1 MPRSPPGSGGDIDA
15 AYVWSPAKAKML
27 EDGGEILSTYQK
39 LDAAGYVIADLIV
52 AKKSFAEA
60 YPEAL
65 TGLLAA
71 YGKALACSGRRSPRT
86 RPRSSPTRPAS
97 APRSRPHDMK
107 EYDFVPLKKQLSADW
122 LGEPGKPGKFAT
134 VLKSTADFLVEQKSI
149 RKAPDLERL
158 REGHRHDLPRE
169 GRRHLTGMADPA
181 FIAIDG
187 LSVSYPSSDGV
198 IRALERV
205 DLAFAARGLHLHR
218 RPFGLR
224 QDHAPAD
231 LGGLRC
237 AHHRR
242 RQRRRP
248 GRHRPRPRPRRRL
261 PAAGP
266 VPLDDGRPECRASA
280 RWFATWRKPEREASV
295 ERLLGIVGL
304 WEFRNRYPY
313 ELSGGMQ
320 QRLAIARALVND
332 PKLLL
337 MDEPFGA
344 LDALTREKMQEEL
357 HAVWR
362 RAGMTIVFITHS
374 VEEAVYLGTNV
385 VVMSPR
391 PGRVVEHIELDFAR
405 RENDDIRAIKASPA
419 FVEAREHVLGLIWR
433 MAA

>member
-1 MPRSPPGSGGDIDA
+1 
-15 AYVWSPAKAKML
+15 
-27 EDGGEILSTYQK
+27 
-39 LDAAGYVIADLIV
+39 
-52 AKKSFAEA
+52 
-60 YPEAL
+60 
-65 TGLLAA
+65 
-71 YGKALACSGRRSPRT
+71 
-86 RPRSSPTRPAS
+86 
-97 APRSRPHDMK
+97 
-107 EYDFVPLKKQLSADW
+107 
-122 LGEPGKPGKFAT
+122 
-134 VLKSTADFLVEQKSI
+134 
-149 RKAPDLERL
+149 
-158 REGHRHDLPRE
+158 
-169 GRRHLTGMADPA
+169 MADPA

-205 DLAFAARGLHLHR
+205 DLAFAQGAFICIVGPSGCGKTTLLQTLAGFVAPTTGGVSVGGRAVTGPGPDRGVVFQQPALF
-218 RPFGLR
+218 PWMTVAQNAGFG
-224 QDHAPAD
+224 PMV
-231 LGGLRC
+231 
-237 AHHRR
+237 
-242 RQRRRP
+242 
-248 GRHRPRPRPRRRL
+248 RHV
-261 PAAGP
+261 AKA
-266 VPLDDGRPECRASA
+266 
-280 RWFATWRKPEREASV
+280 EREASV

-304 WEFRNRYPY
+304 SEFRNRYPY

-362 RAGMTIVFITHS
+362 RAGMTIVFVTHS